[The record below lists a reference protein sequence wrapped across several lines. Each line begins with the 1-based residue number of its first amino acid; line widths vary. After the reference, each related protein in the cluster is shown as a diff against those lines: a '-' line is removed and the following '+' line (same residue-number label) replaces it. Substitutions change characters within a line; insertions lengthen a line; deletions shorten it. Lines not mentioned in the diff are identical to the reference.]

1 MGIPFQD
8 RNIVA
13 LHLIFFAF
21 KKIVINLRYEEW
33 FARPF
38 WVGGRDEC
46 ARNSK
51 KSNAAKK
58 KGIAGERVESLGA
71 EPWTRSLSLVI
82 LTKDRG
88 TSDVRYGQEP

>member
-1 MGIPFQD
+1 MVCETLFGLEGEAVARAIR
-8 RNIVA
+8 RNQ
-13 LHLIFFAF
+13 
-21 KKIVINLRYEEW
+21 
-33 FARPF
+33 
-38 WVGGRDEC
+38 
-46 ARNSK
+46 
-51 KSNAAKK
+51 K